1 MNTNLHHLKPPLLS
15 PHLFFSPIN
24 PYQFRYYKRRRLKP
38 CKSSSN
44 FLEPFRNLLIQFPP
58 PNTLDILAPAL
69 GLASG
74 ITLFLSQSNKISK
87 SSNIGEW
94 VLFSSPTPFNRF
106 VILRCPSISFE
117 GSEFIENV
125 NDKLVE
131 EDRHFVRLNSGKIGV
146 RRESGEGLKLEF
158 QRVCVNTEDGGVI
171 SLDWPA
177 DLELEEE
184 HGLDTTLLLV
194 PGTAKGSSEDNV
206 RFLVVDALKRGF
218 FPVVMNPRGC
228 AASPITT
235 ARLFTAADS
244 DDISTAIQ
252 FISKARPWTTLMGVG
267 WGYGAN
273 MLTKYLAEVGEYT
286 PLTAATCINNPF
298 DLEEAT
304 RCSPYHVALDQK
316 LTGGLIDILQSNKVD
331 GFSELLLLF
340 IIIIIMKN
348 ANGLHPSSEIFQ
360 GRAKGFDVENALV
373 SKSVRDFEKAISMVS
388 YGFEEIE
395 DFYSKSSTRGM
406 VGNVKIPVLFI
417 QNDDGTV
424 PQFSIPR
431 SLIAENPFTSLLL
444 CSCVPSSSVK
454 SGRAAVSW
462 CQNLTIEW
470 LTAVELGLLKGRHPL
485 LKDVDVNFNAS
496 KGLPPVES
504 RTSDK
509 LVQLNKHTS
518 ISPTDSSGYTLE
530 AINKI
535 LQDIQSRSRKD
546 SQRDLKLDE
555 ELQGVE
561 NGVVQQRTS
570 GDAELIEQD
579 SADPVD
585 IESGQA
591 QQTTQVVMNM
601 LDVMMPGTLT
611 KEKKKVMLRIAILVN
626 FAEVKLCMLFFQSQN
641 STISFTDLNILGNI
655 SGVFYNTDPVLV
667 QVLTAVG
674 QGETLM
680 KALQDAVPEEV
691 LGKLSTSVTGI
702 LQAQHRNLKVDE
714 LLSSVEV
721 PNVPITKIQEK
732 FKEVSGAEVTSK
744 DPHSP
749 DQMERVEDLTDG
761 SINNQPETEKSGAA
775 SEKELHSSKNI
786 QKSIETIQSQVM
798 SSQQGDPS
806 GFDRKVPNESG
817 HKNEKDEQGE
827 KGLETNSIPNITS
840 HSEKAGSTEEAII
853 DESKVEQG
861 GGMPLVEAKRENK
874 NEEKTADSSVDQN
887 EIVSA
892 NMTEEPLP
900 LAVSATDSQ
909 TIERDGNGD
918 QKNEEKTADSSS
930 VDQKRIVSGKITEE
944 PRPSAVSASDSETIE
959 TDGNGDLKNEEKTAD
974 SSSSDQKRI
983 VSANITE
990 EPRPPAASA
999 SDSETIETDG
1009 NGDQKRENKTTQPA
1023 HDQNKPPTSDSN
1035 PPPFSV
1041 TEALDALTGMDDS
1054 TQVAVNNVFGVLE
1067 NMISQL
1073 EEETDHEKNIK
1084 NKNEGEGEL
1093 VDSKP
1098 KKLEN
1103 TIDSGKLSD
1112 TVHPPV
1118 HKLYESGGNQQNA
1131 ASSGL
1136 VEEEPTADPILFSRN
1151 GTRGSQGD
1159 IASNYE
1165 IKEEPKKD
1173 QLVSGKYLAGY
1184 DRHANSIP
1192 LYVTANPY
1200 GDFLQ
1205 NKYFHRYLLPKIPN
1219 SKPLDLDTT
1228 TALLLDYF
1236 PEEGKWKLLEH
1247 PGIIGESVGVITTSN
1262 DAGIKAQ
1269 VHSSGKEN
1277 DGENYIEPSYVVL
1290 DTEKLQEPVEEYSTV
1305 ENITENGDDIL
1316 DELIEFVKIVVLD
1329 ALRIE
1334 VGRKLGAA
1342 SKKEMKSYL
1351 ARDLELVADAVSLA
1365 VGRNKDHTWCLKGK
1379 YHRIEGAEEKV
1390 GTVHGEQ
1397 IVKAIS
1403 SAVLRTNNLRR
1414 LLPIGVI
1421 IGSSLAALR
1430 KYFNVATRNENDMK
1444 SSGQTQNHGQKS
1456 QDKACI
1462 KEMDHKLTIKTAHT
1476 TSFNSSV
1483 NREGEEATLKTINN
1497 DRVMVGAVTAAFG
1510 VSALLIQ
1517 QQDPSN
1523 SKEVGESSPKFLKER
1538 GNLLK
1543 EAEKPE
1549 VTESEKNQNIVTS
1562 LAEKAMSVAGPV
1574 VPTKEDGGVDQE
1586 RLVAML
1592 ADLGQKGGMLKLVG
1606 KIALLWGGIRGA
1618 MSLTD
1623 KLILFLHIA
1632 ERPLYQRVL
1641 GFAGMVLVLWSPIFV
1656 PLLPTLVM
1664 SWTTSNPSR
1673 FAEFVCI
1680 VGLYTAIMILV
1691 TLWGRRIRGYE
1702 DPLEQYGLDLTAL
1715 PKIQKFLWGLIGG
1728 VLLVVSIQSLN
1739 ALLGCVTFSWP
1750 SSIPSSSLDAM
1761 TWLKMYAQMF
1771 MLAGQGIITASGIV
1785 LVEEL
1790 LFRSWLPEEIKA
1802 DVGYHQGIIISGL
1815 AFSLFQRS
1823 VWAIPGLWLFSLALA
1838 GFRQRSEGSLSIPIG
1853 LRTGIMAS
1861 SFVLQTGGVL
1871 TYKPS
1876 YPVWVTGTPQL
1887 QPFSGAI
1894 GLAVSL
1900 LLAVILYPRQPLEE
1914 KSLARRDEH

>member
-1 MNTNLHHLKPPLLS
+1 MNTNLHHLKPPLLN
-15 PHLFFSPIN
+15 PHLFFSPVN
-24 PYQFRYYKRRRLKP
+24 PYQFRHYKRRRLKP

-44 FLEPFRNLLIQFPP
+44 FLEPFKNLLLQFPP
-58 PNTLDILAPAL
+58 PNTLEILAPAL

-74 ITLFLSQSNKISK
+74 ITLFLSQSNKFSK
-87 SSNIGEW
+87 SSDIGEW

-131 EDRHFVRLNSGKIGV
+131 GDRHFVRLNSGKIGV

-273 MLTKYLAEVGEYT
+273 MLTKYLAEVGECT

-316 LTGGLIDILQSNKVD
+316 LTGGLIDILQSNK
-331 GFSELLLLF
+331 
-340 IIIIIMKN
+340 
-348 ANGLHPSSEIFQ
+348 EIFQ

-417 QNDDGTV
+417 QSDDGTV
-424 PQFSIPR
+424 PLFSIPR

-444 CSCVPSSSVK
+444 CSCVPSSAVK

-485 LKDVDVNFNAS
+485 LKDVDVNFNPS

-504 RTSDK
+504 RVSDK
-509 LVQLNKHTS
+509 RVQLNKQS
-518 ISPTDSSGYTLE
+518 SLSPTDSSGYTLE
-530 AINKI
+530 PINKI

-555 ELQGVE
+555 ELQGVGNGVVQQRTSVDAELIEQDSADPVDIESGYTLEAINKILQDIQSRSRKDSHRDLKLDEELQGDE

-570 GDAELIEQD
+570 VDAELIEQD

-591 QQTTQVVMNM
+591 QQTAQVVMNM

-611 KEKKKVMLRIAILVN
+611 KEKKKV
-626 FAEVKLCMLFFQSQN
+626 
-641 STISFTDLNILGNI
+641 
-655 SGVFYNTDPVLV
+655 
-667 QVLTAVG
+667 LTAVG
-674 QGETLM
+674 QGETIM

-691 LGKLSTSVTGI
+691 LGKLTTSVTGI
-702 LQAQHRNLKVDE
+702 LQAQDRNLKVDG
-714 LLSSVEV
+714 LLSSGEV
-721 PNVPITKIQEK
+721 PNIPITKIQEK
-732 FKEVSGAEVTSK
+732 VREVSSEEVTSK

-749 DQMERVEDLTDG
+749 DQMERAEDLTDG
-761 SINNQPETEKSGAA
+761 SVNNQPETEKSGAA

-827 KGLETNSIPNITS
+827 KGLETSSIPNITS
-840 HSEKAGSTEEAII
+840 HSEKAGSTEETII

-861 GGMPLVEAKRENK
+861 GGTPLVEAKRENK
-874 NEEKTADSSVDQN
+874 NEEKTADSSADQN
-887 EIVSA
+887 GIVSA
-892 NMTEEPLP
+892 NMTEEPRP
-900 LAVSATDSQ
+900 PAVSATDSQ

-918 QKNEEKTADSSS
+918 QKNEDKSADSS
-930 VDQKRIVSGKITEE
+930 
-944 PRPSAVSASDSETIE
+944 A
-959 TDGNGDLKNEEKTAD
+959 
-974 SSSSDQKRI
+974 DQKRI

-990 EPRPPAASA
+990 EPHPPAVSA

-1009 NGDQKRENKTTQPA
+1009 NGDQKRENKTMQPA
-1023 HDQNKPPTSDSN
+1023 NDQNKPPTSDSN
-1035 PPPFSV
+1035 PPTFSV

-1067 NMISQL
+1067 NMISHF

-1084 NKNEGEGEL
+1084 NKNEAEGEL

-1098 KKLEN
+1098 EKLEN
-1103 TIDSGKLSD
+1103 ANDSGKL
-1112 TVHPPV
+1112 
-1118 HKLYESGGNQQNA
+1118 G
-1131 ASSGL
+1131 
-1136 VEEEPTADPILFSRN
+1136 N
-1151 GTRGSQGD
+1151 GTRGPQGD
-1159 IASNYE
+1159 TASNYE
-1165 IKEEPKKD
+1165 IKEEPKND

-1184 DRHANSIP
+1184 DRHVNSIP

-1205 NKYFHRYLLPKIPN
+1205 NKYFHRYLLSKIPN

-1247 PGIIGESVGVITTSN
+1247 PGITGESVGGVITTSN
-1262 DAGIKAQ
+1262 DAGIK
-1269 VHSSGKEN
+1269 
-1277 DGENYIEPSYVVL
+1277 I
-1290 DTEKLQEPVEEYSTV
+1290 QEPVEEYSTV
-1305 ENITENGDDIL
+1305 ENITENGDIL

-1334 VGRKLGAA
+1334 AGRKLGAA

-1379 YHRIEGAEEKV
+1379 YHRIEGTEEKV
-1390 GTVHGEQ
+1390 GTVQGEQ

-1414 LLPIGVI
+1414 LLPVGVI

-1430 KYFNVATRNENDMK
+1430 KYFNVVTRNKNDIK

-1476 TSFNSSV
+1476 TSLNSSI
-1483 NREGEEATLKTINN
+1483 NRDGEEATLITTNN

-1510 VSALLIQ
+1510 ASALLVQ

-1523 SKEVGESSPKFLKER
+1523 SKEGGESSPKFLKER

-1543 EAEKPE
+1543 EAEKLE

-1592 ADLGQKGGMLKLVG
+1592 ANLGQQGGMLKLVG

-1715 PKIQKFLWGLIGG
+1715 PKIQNFLWGLIGG

-1750 SSIPSSSLDAM
+1750 SSIPSSSLNAM
-1761 TWLKMYAQMF
+1761 TWLKMYAQMI
-1771 MLAGQGIITASGIV
+1771 MLAGRGIITASGIV

-1802 DVGYHQGIIISGL
+1802 DVGYHQAIIISGL

-1894 GLAVSL
+1894 GLAFSL
-1900 LLAVILYPRQPLEE
+1900 LLAVILYPRQPPLEE
-1914 KSLARRDEH
+1914 KSLARSDEQ

>member
-1 MNTNLHHLKPPLLS
+1 MNTNLHHLKPPLLN
-15 PHLFFSPIN
+15 PHLFFSPVN
-24 PYQFRYYKRRRLKP
+24 PYQFRHYKRRRLKP

-44 FLEPFRNLLIQFPP
+44 FLEPFKNFLIQFPP
-58 PNTLDILAPAL
+58 PNTLDILAPAF

-74 ITLFLSQSNKISK
+74 ITLFLSQSNKFSK

-94 VLFSSPTPFNRF
+94 VLFSSLTPFNRF
-106 VILRCPSISFE
+106 VILRCPSISFD

-131 EDRHFVRLNSGKIGV
+131 GDRHFVSGKIGV

-184 HGLDTTLLLV
+184 HGLDTTLLLF

-273 MLTKYLAEVGEYT
+273 MLTKYLAEVGEGT

-316 LTGGLIDILQSNKVD
+316 LTGGLIDILQSNK
-331 GFSELLLLF
+331 
-340 IIIIIMKN
+340 
-348 ANGLHPSSEIFQ
+348 EIFQ

-417 QNDDGTV
+417 QSDDGTV
-424 PQFSIPR
+424 PLFSIPR

-444 CSCVPSSSVK
+444 CSCVPSSAVK

-485 LKDVDVNFNAS
+485 LKDVDVNFKPLKRPTSCGKQKPINKIIQDIQS
-496 KGLPPVES
+496 RSRKDSQRDLKLDEELQGVGNGVVQQ
-504 RTSDK
+504 RTSVDAE
-509 LVQLNKHTS
+509 LIEQ
-518 ISPTDSSGYTLE
+518 DSADPVDIESGYTPE

-555 ELQGVE
+555 ELQGDE

-570 GDAELIEQD
+570 VDAELIEQDSADPVDIESGYTPEAINKILQDIQSRSRKDSQRDLKLDEELQGDENGVVQQRTSVDAELIEQD

-591 QQTTQVVMNM
+591 QQTAQVVMNM

-611 KEKKKVMLRIAILVN
+611 KEKKKV
-626 FAEVKLCMLFFQSQN
+626 
-641 STISFTDLNILGNI
+641 
-655 SGVFYNTDPVLV
+655 
-667 QVLTAVG
+667 LTAVG
-674 QGETLM
+674 QGETIM

-691 LGKLSTSVTGI
+691 LGKLTTSVTGI
-702 LQAQHRNLKVDE
+702 LQAQHRNLKVDG
-714 LLSSVEV
+714 LLSSGEV
-721 PNVPITKIQEK
+721 PNIPITKIQEK
-732 FKEVSGAEVTSK
+732 VREVSSEEVTSK

-749 DQMERVEDLTDG
+749 DQMERAEDLTDG
-761 SINNQPETEKSGAA
+761 SVNNQPETEKSGAA

-827 KGLETNSIPNITS
+827 KGLETSSIPNITS
-840 HSEKAGSTEEAII
+840 HSEKAGSTEETII

-861 GGMPLVEAKRENK
+861 GGTPLVEAKRENK
-874 NEEKTADSSVDQN
+874 NEEKTADSSADQN
-887 EIVSA
+887 GVVSA

-900 LAVSATDSQ
+900 PAVSATDSQ
-909 TIERDGNGD
+909 TIERDGN
-918 QKNEEKTADSSS
+918 
-930 VDQKRIVSGKITEE
+930 
-944 PRPSAVSASDSETIE
+944 
-959 TDGNGDLKNEEKTAD
+959 
-974 SSSSDQKRI
+974 
-983 VSANITE
+983 E
-990 EPRPPAASA
+990 EPRPPEVSA

-1009 NGDQKRENKTTQPA
+1009 NGDQKRENKTMQPA
-1023 HDQNKPPTSDSN
+1023 NDQNKPPTSDSN
-1035 PPPFSV
+1035 PPTFSV
-1041 TEALDALTGMDDS
+1041 TGALDALTGMDDS
-1054 TQVAVNNVFGVLE
+1054 TQVAVNSVFGVLE

-1084 NKNEGEGEL
+1084 NKNEAEGEL

-1103 TIDSGKLSD
+1103 ANDSGKLSD
-1112 TVHPPV
+1112 TLHHSPV
-1118 HKLYESGGNQQNA
+1118 HKLHQSGGNQQNA

-1136 VEEEPTADPILFSRN
+1136 VEEEPTADPILFSGN

-1159 IASNYE
+1159 TASNYE
-1165 IKEEPKKD
+1165 IKEEPKND

-1184 DRHANSIP
+1184 DRHVNSIP

-1205 NKYFHRYLLPKIPN
+1205 NKYFHRYLLSKIPN

-1247 PGIIGESVGVITTSN
+1247 PGITGESVGGVITTSN
-1262 DAGIKAQ
+1262 DAGIKIQ
-1269 VHSSGKEN
+1269 VYSSGKEN

-1329 ALRIE
+1329 ALR
-1334 VGRKLGAA
+1334 
-1342 SKKEMKSYL
+1342 
-1351 ARDLELVADAVSLA
+1351 
-1365 VGRNKDHTWCLKGK
+1365 N
-1379 YHRIEGAEEKV
+1379 
-1390 GTVHGEQ
+1390 
-1397 IVKAIS
+1397 
-1403 SAVLRTNNLRR
+1403 
-1414 LLPIGVI
+1414 
-1421 IGSSLAALR
+1421 
-1430 KYFNVATRNENDMK
+1430 
-1444 SSGQTQNHGQKS
+1444 
-1456 QDKACI
+1456 
-1462 KEMDHKLTIKTAHT
+1462 
-1476 TSFNSSV
+1476 
-1483 NREGEEATLKTINN
+1483 
-1497 DRVMVGAVTAAFG
+1497 
-1510 VSALLIQ
+1510 
-1517 QQDPSN
+1517 
-1523 SKEVGESSPKFLKER
+1523 
-1538 GNLLK
+1538 
-1543 EAEKPE
+1543 
-1549 VTESEKNQNIVTS
+1549 
-1562 LAEKAMSVAGPV
+1562 
-1574 VPTKEDGGVDQE
+1574 
-1586 RLVAML
+1586 
-1592 ADLGQKGGMLKLVG
+1592 
-1606 KIALLWGGIRGA
+1606 
-1618 MSLTD
+1618 
-1623 KLILFLHIA
+1623 
-1632 ERPLYQRVL
+1632 
-1641 GFAGMVLVLWSPIFV
+1641 
-1656 PLLPTLVM
+1656 
-1664 SWTTSNPSR
+1664 
-1673 FAEFVCI
+1673 
-1680 VGLYTAIMILV
+1680 
-1691 TLWGRRIRGYE
+1691 
-1702 DPLEQYGLDLTAL
+1702 
-1715 PKIQKFLWGLIGG
+1715 
-1728 VLLVVSIQSLN
+1728 
-1739 ALLGCVTFSWP
+1739 
-1750 SSIPSSSLDAM
+1750 
-1761 TWLKMYAQMF
+1761 
-1771 MLAGQGIITASGIV
+1771 
-1785 LVEEL
+1785 
-1790 LFRSWLPEEIKA
+1790 
-1802 DVGYHQGIIISGL
+1802 
-1815 AFSLFQRS
+1815 
-1823 VWAIPGLWLFSLALA
+1823 
-1838 GFRQRSEGSLSIPIG
+1838 
-1853 LRTGIMAS
+1853 
-1861 SFVLQTGGVL
+1861 
-1871 TYKPS
+1871 
-1876 YPVWVTGTPQL
+1876 
-1887 QPFSGAI
+1887 
-1894 GLAVSL
+1894 
-1900 LLAVILYPRQPLEE
+1900 
-1914 KSLARRDEH
+1914 

>member
-1 MNTNLHHLKPPLLS
+1 MNTNLHHLKPPLLN
-15 PHLFFSPIN
+15 PHLFFSPVN
-24 PYQFRYYKRRRLKP
+24 PYQFRHYKRRRLKP
-38 CKSSSN
+38 C
-44 FLEPFRNLLIQFPP
+44 
-58 PNTLDILAPAL
+58 
-69 GLASG
+69 LASG
-74 ITLFLSQSNKISK
+74 ITLFLSQSNKFSK

-131 EDRHFVRLNSGKIGV
+131 GDRHFVTLNSGKIGV
-146 RRESGEGLKLEF
+146 GRESGEGLKLEF

-184 HGLDTTLLLV
+184 HGLETTLLLV

-273 MLTKYLAEVGEYT
+273 MLTKYLAEVGECT

-316 LTGGLIDILQSNKVD
+316 LTGGLIDILQSNK
-331 GFSELLLLF
+331 
-340 IIIIIMKN
+340 
-348 ANGLHPSSEIFQ
+348 EIFQ

-373 SKSVRDFEKAISMVS
+373 SKSVRDFDKAISMVS

-417 QNDDGTV
+417 QSDDGTV
-424 PQFSIPR
+424 PLFSIPR

-444 CSCVPSSSVK
+444 CSSVPSSAVK

-485 LKDVDVNFNAS
+485 LKDVDVNFNPS

-504 RTSDK
+504 RVSDK
-509 LVQLNKHTS
+509 RVQLNKQSSLT
-518 ISPTDSSGYTLE
+518 PTDSSGYTLEPINKILQDIQSRSRKDSQRDLKLDEELQGVGNGVVQQRTSVDAELIEQDSADPVDIESGYTPE

-555 ELQGVE
+555 ELQGDE

-570 GDAELIEQD
+570 VDAELIEQD
-579 SADPVD
+579 SADPVNIESGYTPEAINKILQDIQSRSRKDSQRELKLDEELQGDENGVVQQRTSVDAELIEQDSVDPVD

-591 QQTTQVVMNM
+591 QQTAQVVMNM

-611 KEKKKVMLRIAILVN
+611 KEKKKV
-626 FAEVKLCMLFFQSQN
+626 
-641 STISFTDLNILGNI
+641 
-655 SGVFYNTDPVLV
+655 
-667 QVLTAVG
+667 LTAVG
-674 QGETLM
+674 QGETIM

-691 LGKLSTSVTGI
+691 LGKLTTSVTGI
-702 LQAQHRNLKVDE
+702 LQAQQRNLKVDG
-714 LLSSVEV
+714 LLSSGEV
-721 PNVPITKIQEK
+721 PNIPITKIQEK
-732 FKEVSGAEVTSK
+732 VREVSSEEVTSK

-749 DQMERVEDLTDG
+749 DQMERAEDLTDG
-761 SINNQPETEKSGAA
+761 SVNNQPETEKSGAA

-827 KGLETNSIPNITS
+827 KGLETSSIPNITS
-840 HSEKAGSTEEAII
+840 HSEKAGSTEETII

-861 GGMPLVEAKRENK
+861 GGTPLVEAKRENK
-874 NEEKTADSSVDQN
+874 NEEKTADSSADQN
-887 EIVSA
+887 GVVSA

-900 LAVSATDSQ
+900 PAVSATDSQ

-918 QKNEEKTADSSS
+918 QKNEDKSADSS
-930 VDQKRIVSGKITEE
+930 
-944 PRPSAVSASDSETIE
+944 A
-959 TDGNGDLKNEEKTAD
+959 
-974 SSSSDQKRI
+974 DQKRI

-990 EPRPPAASA
+990 EPRPPEVSA

-1009 NGDQKRENKTTQPA
+1009 NGDQKRENKTMQPA
-1023 HDQNKPPTSDSN
+1023 NDQNKPPTSDSN
-1035 PPPFSV
+1035 PPTFSV

-1054 TQVAVNNVFGVLE
+1054 TQVAVNSVFGVLE
-1067 NMISQL
+1067 NMISQF
-1073 EEETDHEKNIK
+1073 EEETDHEKIK
-1084 NKNEGEGEL
+1084 NKNEAEGEL

-1103 TIDSGKLSD
+1103 ANDSGKL
-1112 TVHPPV
+1112 
-1118 HKLYESGGNQQNA
+1118 
-1131 ASSGL
+1131 GL
-1136 VEEEPTADPILFSRN
+1136 VEEEPTADPILYSGS

-1159 IASNYE
+1159 TASNYE
-1165 IKEEPKKD
+1165 IKEEPKND

-1184 DRHANSIP
+1184 DRHVNSIP

-1205 NKYFHRYLLPKIPN
+1205 NKYFHRYLLSKIPN

-1247 PGIIGESVGVITTSN
+1247 PGITGESVGGVITTSN
-1262 DAGIKAQ
+1262 DAGIKIQ
-1269 VHSSGKEN
+1269 VYSSGKEN

-1329 ALRIE
+1329 DLRIE
-1334 VGRKLGAA
+1334 AGRKLGAA

-1379 YHRIEGAEEKV
+1379 YHRIEGTEEKV
-1390 GTVHGEQ
+1390 GTVQGEQ

-1414 LLPIGVI
+1414 LLPVGVI

-1430 KYFNVATRNENDMK
+1430 KYFNVVTRNKNDIK

-1476 TSFNSSV
+1476 TSLNSSI
-1483 NREGEEATLKTINN
+1483 NRDGEEATLKTTNN

-1510 VSALLIQ
+1510 ASALLVQ

-1523 SKEVGESSPKFLKER
+1523 SKEGGESSPKFLKER

-1543 EAEKPE
+1543 EAEKLE

-1592 ADLGQKGGMLKLVG
+1592 ANLGQQGGMLKLVG

-1715 PKIQKFLWGLIGG
+1715 PKIQNFLWGLIGG
-1728 VLLVVSIQSLN
+1728 VLLVGSIQSLN

-1761 TWLKMYAQMF
+1761 TWLKMYVQMI
-1771 MLAGQGIITASGIV
+1771 MLAGRGIITASGIV

-1802 DVGYHQGIIISGL
+1802 DVGYHQAIIISGL

-1871 TYKPS
+1871 TYKSS

-1894 GLAVSL
+1894 GLAFSL
-1900 LLAVILYPRQPLEE
+1900 LLAVMLYPRQPPLEE
-1914 KSLARRDEH
+1914 KSLARSSDEQ

>member
-1 MNTNLHHLKPPLLS
+1 MNTNLHHLKPPLLH
-15 PHLFFSPIN
+15 PHLFFSPVN
-24 PYQFRYYKRRRLKP
+24 PYQFRHYKRRRLKP

-44 FLEPFRNLLIQFPP
+44 FLEPFKNFLIQFPP
-58 PNTLDILAPAL
+58 PNTLDILAPAF

-74 ITLFLSQSNKISK
+74 ITLFLSQSNKFSK

-131 EDRHFVRLNSGKIGV
+131 GDRHFVSGKIGV

-184 HGLDTTLLLV
+184 HGLDTTLLLF

-273 MLTKYLAEVGEYT
+273 MLTKYLAEVGEGT

-316 LTGGLIDILQSNKVD
+316 LTGGLIDILQSNK
-331 GFSELLLLF
+331 
-340 IIIIIMKN
+340 
-348 ANGLHPSSEIFQ
+348 EIFQ

-417 QNDDGTV
+417 QSDDGTV
-424 PQFSIPR
+424 PLFSIPR

-444 CSCVPSSSVK
+444 CSCVPSSAVK

-485 LKDVDVNFNAS
+485 LKDVDVNFNPS

-504 RTSDK
+504 RVSDK
-509 LVQLNKHTS
+509 RVQLNKQSSLT
-518 ISPTDSSGYTLE
+518 PTDSSGYTLEPINKILQDIQSRSRKDSQRDLKLDEELQGVGNGVVQQRTSVDAELIEQDSADPVDIESGYTPE

-555 ELQGVE
+555 ELQGDE

-570 GDAELIEQD
+570 VDAELIEQDSADPVDIESGYTPEAINKILQDIQSRSRKDSQRDLKLDEELQGDENGVVQQRTSVDAELIEQD

-591 QQTTQVVMNM
+591 QQTAQVVMNM

-611 KEKKKVMLRIAILVN
+611 KEKKKA
-626 FAEVKLCMLFFQSQN
+626 QN
-641 STISFTDLNILGNI
+641 SIISSIDLTILGNI
-655 SGVFYNTDPVLV
+655 SMVFYNTDLVLV

-674 QGETLM
+674 QGETIM

-691 LGKLSTSVTGI
+691 LGKLTTSVTGI
-702 LQAQHRNLKVDE
+702 LQAQHRNLKVDG
-714 LLSSVEV
+714 LLSSGEV
-721 PNVPITKIQEK
+721 PNIPITKIQEK
-732 FKEVSGAEVTSK
+732 VREVSSEEVTSK
-744 DPHSP
+744 EPHSP
-749 DQMERVEDLTDG
+749 DQMERAEDLTDG
-761 SINNQPETEKSGAA
+761 SVNNQPETEKSGAA

-827 KGLETNSIPNITS
+827 KGLETSSIPNITS
-840 HSEKAGSTEEAII
+840 HSEKAGSTEETII

-861 GGMPLVEAKRENK
+861 GGTPLVEAKRENK
-874 NEEKTADSSVDQN
+874 NEEKTADSSADQN
-887 EIVSA
+887 GVVSA

-900 LAVSATDSQ
+900 PAVSATDSQ

-918 QKNEEKTADSSS
+918 QKNEDKSADSSA
-930 VDQKRIVSGKITEE
+930 DQKRIVS
-944 PRPSAVSASDSETIE
+944 P
-959 TDGNGDLKNEEKTAD
+959 
-974 SSSSDQKRI
+974 
-983 VSANITE
+983 NITE
-990 EPRPPAASA
+990 EPQ
-999 SDSETIETDG
+999 TIETDG
-1009 NGDQKRENKTTQPA
+1009 NGDQKRENKTMQPA
-1023 HDQNKPPTSDSN
+1023 NDQNKPPTSDSN
-1035 PPPFSV
+1035 PPTFSV
-1041 TEALDALTGMDDS
+1041 TGALDALTGMDDS
-1054 TQVAVNNVFGVLE
+1054 TQVAVNSVFGVLE
-1067 NMISQL
+1067 NMISQF

-1084 NKNEGEGEL
+1084 NKNEAEGEL

-1103 TIDSGKLSD
+1103 ANDSGKLSD
-1112 TVHPPV
+1112 TLHHPPV
-1118 HKLYESGGNQQNA
+1118 HKLHQSGGNQQNA

-1136 VEEEPTADPILFSRN
+1136 VEEEPTADPILFSGN

-1159 IASNYE
+1159 TASNYE
-1165 IKEEPKKD
+1165 IKEEPKND

-1184 DRHANSIP
+1184 DRHVNSIP

-1205 NKYFHRYLLPKIPN
+1205 NKYFHRYLLSKIPN

-1247 PGIIGESVGVITTSN
+1247 PGITGESVGGVITTSN
-1262 DAGIKAQ
+1262 DAGIKIQ
-1269 VHSSGKEN
+1269 VYSSGKEN

-1334 VGRKLGAA
+1334 AGRKLGAA

-1379 YHRIEGAEEKV
+1379 YHRIEGTEEKV
-1390 GTVHGEQ
+1390 GTVQGEQ

-1414 LLPIGVI
+1414 L
-1421 IGSSLAALR
+1421 AWC
-1430 KYFNVATRNENDMK
+1430 
-1444 SSGQTQNHGQKS
+1444 QTQNHGQKS

-1476 TSFNSSV
+1476 TSLNSSI
-1483 NREGEEATLKTINN
+1483 NRDGEEATLKTTNN

-1510 VSALLIQ
+1510 ASALLVQ

-1523 SKEVGESSPKFLKER
+1523 SKEGGESSPKFLKER

-1543 EAEKPE
+1543 EAEKLE

-1592 ADLGQKGGMLKLVG
+1592 ANLGQQGGMLKLVG

-1715 PKIQKFLWGLIGG
+1715 PKIQNFLWGLIGG

-1761 TWLKMYAQMF
+1761 TWLKMYVQMI
-1771 MLAGQGIITASGIV
+1771 MLAGRGIITASGIV

-1802 DVGYHQGIIISGL
+1802 DVGYHQAIIISGL

-1871 TYKPS
+1871 TYKSS

-1894 GLAVSL
+1894 GLAFSL
-1900 LLAVILYPRQPLEE
+1900 LLAVILYPRQPPLEE
-1914 KSLARRDEH
+1914 KSLARSSDEQ